1 MERSRVDFPRNWED
15 VCNNPLLADLPY
27 RVEIN
32 REGNIELSPHSRKH
46 TKYQVAIIR
55 LLDRLMPPGFVVPEC
70 AVQCGTATPV
80 ADVAWFSPER
90 DAACG
95 ETFASIVAPEICVE
109 VRSPSNSQREMNAK
123 RDDYFAAGTLECW
136 FCDLAGTMRFY
147 GPDGELE
154 RSKLCPQFPKQVSE
168 KT

>member
-1 MERSRVDFPRNWED
+1 MERSRVDFPRNWEE

-32 REGNIELSPHSRKH
+32 RQGNIELSPHSRKH
-46 TKYQVAIIR
+46 SKYQMTIAT
-55 LLDRLMPPGFVVPEC
+55 LLGRLMPPGVVVPEC
-70 AVQCGTATPV
+70 AVRCGPATPV

-95 ETFASIVAPEICVE
+95 DAFESIVAPEICIE

-123 RDDYFAAGTLECW
+123 REDYFAAGTLECW
-136 FCDLAGTMRFY
+136 FCDLSGAMRFY
-147 GPDGELE
+147 GSGGEME
-154 RSKLCPQFPKQVSE
+154 KSRLCPEFPRQISE
-168 KT
+168 KP